1 MKTKLLFLIAIVLS
15 LGLTYSLAQKKTS
28 KTVSNPLVGKWETV
42 PNPLEASSLFLTF
55 NKNKSFSYLL
65 ESNWNGKY
73 SLDGTKL
80 ITFTSIPILNKVKT
94 DTSTVLIY
102 SDTLVQVTKVK
113 GKDITNKMVR
123 IKEKKKLGAGIIGT
137 WRMTVPEA
145 EYSTI
150 NFNSNGTFHIKNIL
164 KTFKGNYLVKQ
175 DTVMVFSNGM
185 QMMKN
190 RFILDR
196 GQLWLYGHTQSAPI
210 KLQRTK
216 N

>member
-1 MKTKLLFLIAIVLS
+1 MKTKLLLIFVMILS
-15 LGLTYSLAQKKTS
+15 LGLSISLAQKK
-28 KTVSNPLVGKWETV
+28 KAKIVSNPLIGKWETV
-42 PNPLEASSLFLTF
+42 PNPLEASSLILSF
-55 NKNKSFSYLL
+55 NKNKSFNYLL
-65 ESNWNGKY
+65 QSNWNGKY
-73 SLDGTKL
+73 KLDGTKL
-80 ITFTSIPILNKVKT
+80 ITLTSIPILNKIKT

-102 SDTLVQVTKVK
+102 SDTLVQISKIK
-113 GKDITNKMVR
+113 GKDVTSKMIR
-123 IKEKKKLGAGIIGT
+123 INKKKILGAGIIGT
-137 WRMTVPEA
+137 WRMRDPEA

-150 NFNSNGTFHIKNIL
+150 DFSSDGTFHIKNIL
-164 KTFKGNYLVKQ
+164 KSFKGNYLISK

-196 GQLWLYGHTQSAPI
+196 EQLWLYGHTQSAPI